1 MRTVAAVVGGAGAAL
16 NALVYYLAIVGWVAI
31 VLLSG
36 LWPTTLVDLAFVG
49 PLAAAALLSGVGLVG
64 AWRTWRG
71 AARRGALLMVLA
83 ALGIAIVLGVVQPAA
98 VSAAP
103 AAAGVPEGLR
113 ADTGPPPGSYFRAA
127 LGPVVPL
134 LAGAAL
140 AFVAARRSARP

>member
-16 NALVYYLAIVGWVAI
+16 GALYYFSAIVVWVAI

-49 PLAAAALLSGVGLVG
+49 PL
-64 AWRTWRG
+64 
-71 AARRGALLMVLA
+71 
-83 ALGIAIVLGVVQPAA
+83 
-98 VSAAP
+98 

-140 AFVAARRSARP
+140 AFVVARRSARP

>member
-1 MRTVAAVVGGAGAAL
+1 L

-140 AFVAARRSARP
+140 AFVVARRSARP

>member
-1 MRTVAAVVGGAGAAL
+1 LRTVAAVVGGAGAAL
-16 NALVYYLAIVGWVAI
+16 NALYYFSAIVGWVAI

-49 PLAAAALLSGVGLVG
+49 PLAAAVLLSGVGLVG

-98 VSAAP
+98 VSAAG
-103 AAAGVPEGLR
+103 AYGVPERLR
-113 ADTGPPPGSYFRAA
+113 ADTGSPPGSYFRAA

-140 AFVAARRSARP
+140 AFLAARRSARP